1 MDVGMEAGIFLAY
14 AAGIALIFF
23 FGKMLVI
30 PARFMLK
37 LLLNGAAGGALL
49 VILNF
54 FGGAIGITVPVN
66 LITAF
71 CGRSFGSPGNSGSRG
86 IFLFLVNIEMK
97 YPDQE
102 IS

>member
-1 MDVGMEAGIFLAY
+1 MMEDMMDVGMEAGIFLAY
-14 AAGIALIFF
+14 AAGIAL
-23 FGKMLVI
+23 KMLVI

-71 CGRSFGSPGNSGSRG
+71 AAGALGLPG
-86 IFLFLVNIEMK
+86 IAALVV
-97 YPDQE
+97 YFFFW
-102 IS
+102 

>member
-1 MDVGMEAGIFLAY
+1 MMEDMMDVGMEAGIFLAY

-71 CGRSFGSPGNSGSRG
+71 AAGALGLPG
-86 IFLFLVNIEMK
+86 IAAFVVYFFFW
-97 YPDQE
+97 
-102 IS
+102 

>member
-1 MDVGMEAGIFLAY
+1 MMEDMMDVGMEAGIFLAY

-37 LLLNGAAGGALL
+37 LLLNGVAGGALL

-71 CGRSFGSPGNSGSRG
+71 AAFGKILYAISFSSGTKNR
-86 IFLFLVNIEMK
+86 
-97 YPDQE
+97 
-102 IS
+102 

>member
-49 VILNF
+49 VILKF
-54 FGGAIGITVPVN
+54 FWRRDRYHGACESHHG
-66 LITAF
+66 F

-86 IFLFLVNIEMK
+86 IFLFPGK
-97 YPDQE
+97 YRNE

>member
-1 MDVGMEAGIFLAY
+1 MMEDMMDVGMEAGIFLAY

-54 FGGAIGITVPVN
+54 FGGAIGITVPV
-66 LITAF
+66 
-71 CGRSFGSPGNSGSRG
+71 SFGSPGNSGSRG

>member
-23 FGKMLVI
+23 FGKMLV
-30 PARFMLK
+30 RFMLK

-71 CGRSFGSPGNSGSRG
+71 AAGALGLPG
-86 IFLFLVNIEMK
+86 IAALVV
-97 YPDQE
+97 YFFFW
-102 IS
+102 